1 MIGFLYNYVI
11 RIVKIGGNND
21 MAKFVKGA
29 YDTISEVHTAL
40 EELKEEGYTK
50 KNIKLVTDGDKTYE
64 DLKSATNTEVE
75 KEDGT
80 VKNKDTWD
88 NIIFDFPLLS
98 SQDYS
103 NNVISPVPDPDSE
116 IDEEGSLLKGYKKEL
131 DQGKII
137 VIVDDI
143 LNKQASFNLDK
154 IDENSET
161 PKDNMTT
168 KEVLEKTPE
177 QDSHPDTN
185 EMDEVLEQET
195 TYVPGD
201 EARHSDK

>member
-1 MIGFLYNYVI
+1 
-11 RIVKIGGNND
+11 

-64 DLKSATNTEVE
+64 DLRSATNTEVE

-80 VKNKDTWD
+80 VENKDSWD

-116 IDEEGSLLKGYKKEL
+116 IDEEDSLLKGYKKEL

-154 IDENSET
+154 IDKNNET

-168 KEVLEKTPE
+168 KEVFEKTPE
-177 QDSHPDTN
+177 QDSHPDTD